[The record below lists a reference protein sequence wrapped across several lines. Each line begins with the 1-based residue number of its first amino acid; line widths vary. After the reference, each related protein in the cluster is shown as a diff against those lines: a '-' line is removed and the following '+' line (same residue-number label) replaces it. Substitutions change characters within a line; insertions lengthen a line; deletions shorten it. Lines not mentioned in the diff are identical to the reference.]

1 MTEIVNIFRDTLS
14 AKNTIVLFEAFHGVA
29 LHAHVIN
36 VDNELRSR
44 LIDLG
49 PMTQMQ
55 DPPLLRLEN
64 ESYNICLSLLQ
75 NVLDGETETTSIL
88 ADLCA
93 EILRVYVDVAKI
105 GRLAASAGKQAKPLW
120 QIPTGS
126 SKRRELAA
134 RAPLVVAALHVISEM
149 ETKSF
154 KMKLDQFFPLLSGLI
169 SCQHG
174 SNEVQEG
181 LSHMLGLKVGP
192 VVLQACSNF

>member
-1 MTEIVNIFRDTLS
+1 MFRDTLS
-14 AKNTIVLFEAFHGVA
+14 AENTIVLFEAFHGIA
-29 LHAHVIN
+29 LHAHAIN
-36 VDNELRSR
+36 VDDELRSR

-75 NVLDGETETTSIL
+75 NVVDGETKTAGLL

-105 GRLAASAGKQAKPLW
+105 GRPAASAGKQVRPLW

-126 SKRRELAA
+126 SKRRELSA
-134 RAPLVVAALHVISEM
+134 RGPIVVAALHVISEM
-149 ETKSF
+149 ETNSF
-154 KMKLDQFFPLLSGLI
+154 NMKLVQFFPLLSGLI

-181 LSHMLGLKVGP
+181 LSDMLGLKVGP
-192 VVLQACSNF
+192 VVLQACSGL

>member
-1 MTEIVNIFRDTLS
+1 MFRDTLS
-14 AKNTIVLFEAFHGVA
+14 AENTIVLFEAFHGVA
-29 LHAHVIN
+29 LHAHAIN
-36 VDNELRSR
+36 VDVELRSR
-44 LIDLG
+44 LLDLG

-64 ESYNICLSLLQ
+64 ESYNMCLSLLQ
-75 NVLDGETETTSIL
+75 NVMDGETKAASLL

-93 EILRVYVDVAKI
+93 EILHVYVDVAKI
-105 GRLAASAGKQAKPLW
+105 GHSAASAGKQVRPLW

-134 RAPLVVAALHVISEM
+134 RAPVVVAALHVISKM
-149 ETKSF
+149 ETISF
-154 KMKLDQFFPLLSGLI
+154 KNKLGQFFPLLSGLI

-192 VVLQACSNF
+192 VLLQACSSL

>member
-1 MTEIVNIFRDTLS
+1 MFRDTLS
-14 AKNTIVLFEAFHGVA
+14 AKNTIVLFEAFHSVA
-29 LHAHVIN
+29 LHAHAIN
-36 VDNELRSR
+36 VDDELRSR

-75 NVLDGETETTSIL
+75 NVLDGETETASLL

-93 EILRVYVDVAKI
+93 EILCVFVDVAKI
-105 GRLAASAGKQAKPLW
+105 GRLAASAGKQVKPLW

-134 RAPLVVAALHVISEM
+134 RAPVVVAVLHVISEM

-154 KMKLDQFFPLLSGLI
+154 KMKLVQFFPLLSGLI
-169 SCQHG
+169 SCHHG

-181 LSHMLGLKVGP
+181 LSHMLSLKVGP
-192 VVLQACSNF
+192 VMIQACLNL